1 MSTPSS
7 YRRVAQRD
15 DPTGGGG
22 VEGGTSSGGGGSSSS
37 SSGGGGGG
45 VDTFDVPV
53 RSRKDRLEDK
63 CVAIGWIIVA
73 CIVAHYTDFFSI
85 VSLWNNTN
93 TNTATATATATT
105 ATSQPNKALLRVAYI
120 GFSIVITL
128 YFYLIIYLPK
138 VKGLP
143 SNDPSVW
150 NAYCPKVL
158 PIMGVT
164 SIMTYLILIRAIYPI
179 YGMLGPIISGTEIM
193 GLIMAT
199 HFIPVF
205 GLC

>member
-22 VEGGTSSGGGGSSSS
+22 TESGGGGGSSSS
-37 SSGGGGGG
+37 GGGG

-63 CVAIGWIIVA
+63 CVALGWIIVS
-73 CIVAHYTDFFSI
+73 CIVERYTDFFSI
-85 VSLWNNTN
+85 VLLWNNTY
-93 TNTATATATATT
+93 TDIDI
-105 ATSQPNKALLRVAYI
+105 ATSQPNKVLLRIAYI

-128 YFYLIIYLPK
+128 YLYLTIYLPK

-150 NAYCPKVL
+150 TAYCPKVL

-164 SIMTYLILIRAIYPI
+164 GIMTYLILIRALYPI

-193 GLIMAT
+193 GLVMAT

>member
-22 VEGGTSSGGGGSSSS
+22 TESGGGGSSSGTS
-37 SSGGGGGG
+37 

-63 CVAIGWIIVA
+63 CVALGRVIVA
-73 CIVAHYTDFFSI
+73 CLVARYTDFFSI
-85 VSLWNNTN
+85 VLLWNNTN
-93 TNTATATATATT
+93 TANDNTTT
-105 ATSQPNKALLRVAYI
+105 TTTSQPNKALLRIAYI
-120 GFSIVITL
+120 GFSIVTTL
-128 YFYLIIYLPK
+128 YLYLTIYLPK

-150 NAYCPKVL
+150 QAYCPRVL
-158 PIMGVT
+158 PIMGIT
-164 SIMTYLILIRAIYPI
+164 GILTYLILIRAIYPI

-193 GLIMAT
+193 GLVMAT